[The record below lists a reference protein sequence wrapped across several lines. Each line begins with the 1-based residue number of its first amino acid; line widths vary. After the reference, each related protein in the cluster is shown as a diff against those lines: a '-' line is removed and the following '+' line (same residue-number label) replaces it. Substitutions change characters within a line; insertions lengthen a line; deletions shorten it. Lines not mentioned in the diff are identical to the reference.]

1 VKRALKTTSII
12 ALLFA
17 AVITLNART
26 TGGKSDNFHYGMN
39 LCLQHTSDNAKVL
52 FDQASK
58 GELNPEMVK
67 DLVEQIGKDLDH
79 ARVYHARLHKTYTES
94 ETQMIVGEHSII
106 LQGHTKAAD
115 AFALLKA
122 ELEKPKPD
130 NNQIKLHAAAIFD
143 GASKAAAAHLEAM
156 KKLGITEIKTPA
168 L

>member
-1 VKRALKTTSII
+1 MFVVTMS
-12 ALLFA
+12 
-17 AVITLNART
+17 LNART
-26 TGGKSDNFHYGMN
+26 TGGKSDNFHYGMS
-39 LCLQHTSDNAKVL
+39 LCLQHTSDNARVL

-94 ETQMIVGEHSII
+94 EAQMIIGEHSVI
-106 LQGHTKAAD
+106 LQGHTKAAE

-122 ELEKPKPD
+122 EVEKPKPD
-130 NNQIKLHAAAIFD
+130 SNQIKVQAAAIFD
-143 GASKAAAAHLEAM
+143 GASKASAAHLEAM
-156 KKLGITEIKTPA
+156 KKLGVTEIKTPA